1 MELGELIK
9 VQSSLNLMNVLPTS
23 KLPLLNIK
31 WPTLLTQNCWL
42 EPYTDTKRWKTEGG
56 RIVNTMGK
64 KSKDRELGTNRDV
77 L

>member
-31 WPTLLTQNCWL
+31 WPTLLSQSCWL

-64 KSKDRELGTNRDV
+64 KSKDHELGTNRDV